1 MSTTITAINP
11 VRLQHNRIRALMGA
25 GNWLVAKARAQARK
39 LGTQHAARNLRKQ
52 GVPVEL
58 AVQILARRF

>member
-1 MSTTITAINP
+1 MSVTVTVHDP
-11 VRLQHNRIRALMGA
+11 VRLRHNRIVALMGA

-39 LGTQHAARNLRKQ
+39 LGTQQAARNLRKQ

-58 AVQILARRF
+58 AVRILARRF

>member
-1 MSTTITAINP
+1 MSVSIAVNDP
-11 VRLQHNRIRALMGA
+11 VRMQFNRIVALMGA

-39 LGTQHAARNLRKQ
+39 LGTQQAARNLRKQ

-58 AVQILARRF
+58 AVRILARRF